1 MAARKLGGVTS
12 KRLTLAKDGACAA
25 GCATEGDA
33 EIGPFF
39 VTIFAAKIRKVDAI
53 CMPKQSWR
61 TEFGQVELAKL
72 ALS

>member
-12 KRLTLAKDGACAA
+12 KRLTLAKHGACAA

-53 CMPKQSWR
+53 
-61 TEFGQVELAKL
+61 
-72 ALS
+72 